1 MEKKTHA
8 RPENG
13 AGTKSLKT
21 KALEEMKEYVL
32 ITLYLWLLLAL
43 FAEYKRILLQEN
55 GINPWNQTY
64 AIVNALIFAKVVLL
78 GEVLNIGKRL
88 QKQAL
93 IWLVLGKSLL
103 FSILLILFH
112 IAEESIR
119 SWIEHQPLAGSIQN
133 FGGGTWKGLL
143 IYGALLFVTLV
154 PLFAFKEVQR
164 VMGRDMLWSLL
175 FTREGSGWR
184 QPR

>member
-1 MEKKTHA
+1 MEKKAHPRTQ
-8 RPENG
+8 NG
-13 AGTKSLKT
+13 AGKKSLKSR
-21 KALEEMKEYVL
+21 ALDEMKEYLLV
-32 ITLYLWLLLAL
+32 TLYLWLLFAL

-55 GINPWNQTY
+55 GINLWNQTY

-78 GEVLNIGKRL
+78 GEVLNVGKRL
-88 QKQAL
+88 EKQAL

-119 SWIEHQPLAGSIQN
+119 SLIEHQPLAGSIQN

-164 VMGRDMLWSLL
+164 AMGRDMLWRLL
-175 FTREGSGWR
+175 FTPGGSDWR
-184 QPR
+184 RSA